1 MGRRFGLTAPFL
13 DRSRGGGRTLF
24 PMKLVSLL
32 SERRVVPEMSSET
45 HWDALG
51 ELVDHL
57 VETGSLDAERREAVL
72 GALHAREEQ
81 VTTGIG
87 HGVAIP
93 HAYCDKIEQPLAVL
107 GRSTKG
113 IEFEACDN
121 APVHF
126 VVLLLV
132 PENQPHMHLQT
143 LASIAKLFSQA
154 EVRKKLKEAAG
165 AEGLIRVLKW
175 CEAEAA

>member
-1 MGRRFGLTAPFL
+1 
-13 DRSRGGGRTLF
+13 
-24 PMKLVSLL
+24 MKLVTLL
-32 SERRVVPEMSSET
+32 SERRVVPDMKSET
-45 HWDALG
+45 HWDALS

-57 VETGSLDAERREAVL
+57 VATGHIEAERREGVL
-72 GALHAREEQ
+72 AALHAREEQ
-81 VTTGIG
+81 VSTGIG

-93 HAYCDKIEQPLAVL
+93 HAYCDQIESPVAVF
-107 GRSTKG
+107 GRSKEG

-132 PENQPHMHLQT
+132 PVNQPHVHLQT
-143 LASIAKLFSQA
+143 LASIAKLFSQS
-154 EVRKKLKEAAG
+154 EVRKKMKEAEG
-165 AEGLIRVLKW
+165 AEGIMRALGW

>member
-1 MGRRFGLTAPFL
+1 
-13 DRSRGGGRTLF
+13 
-24 PMKLVSLL
+24 MKLVSLL
-32 SERRVVPEMSSET
+32 SERRIVPDMKSET

-51 ELVDHL
+51 ELIDHL
-57 VETGSLDAERREAVL
+57 VMTGHVPAERREGIL
-72 GALHAREEQ
+72 KALHQREEQ
-81 VTTGIG
+81 VSTGIG

-93 HAYCDKIEQPLAVL
+93 HAYCDQIEQPLAVF
-107 GRSTKG
+107 GRSREG

-132 PENQPHMHLQT
+132 PKNQPHVHLQT
-143 LASIAKLFSQA
+143 LASIARLFSQG
-154 EVRKKLKEAAG
+154 EVRKKMRE
-165 AEGLIRVLKW
+165 AEGADGIMRALGW

>member
-1 MGRRFGLTAPFL
+1 
-13 DRSRGGGRTLF
+13 
-24 PMKLVSLL
+24 MK
-32 SERRVVPEMSSET
+32 SES
-45 HWDALG
+45 HWDALS

-57 VETGSLDAERREAVL
+57 VSTGHVSPDQREPILA
-72 GALHAREEQ
+72 ALHQREEQ
-81 VTTGIG
+81 VSTGIG

-93 HAYCDKIEQPLAVL
+93 HAYCEHLESPVAVF
-107 GRSTKG
+107 GRSSEG

-132 PENQPHMHLQT
+132 PKDQPHVHLQT
-143 LASIAKLFSQA
+143 LASIARLFSQG
-154 EVRKKLKEAAG
+154 EVRRKMKEAEG
-165 AEGLIRVLKW
+165 ADGIMRALGW